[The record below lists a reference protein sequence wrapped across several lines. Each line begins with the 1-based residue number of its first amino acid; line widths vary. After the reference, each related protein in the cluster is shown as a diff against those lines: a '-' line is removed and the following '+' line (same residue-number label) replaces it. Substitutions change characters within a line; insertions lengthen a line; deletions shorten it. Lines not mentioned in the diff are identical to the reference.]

1 MATHNDI
8 GKQGEELAR
17 KFLSKNGYAILE
29 TNYRYRKAEIDLIAQ
44 KDQTLAIVEVKTR
57 TSTDFGTPE
66 SFVNKKKINLILEA
80 TNAYVDEKN
89 LDLEISLD
97 IISVILGKETK
108 IEHIQNAYFF
118 F

>member
-8 GKQGEELAR
+8 GKQGEELANE
-17 KFLSKNGYAILE
+17 FLRKNGYTILE

-80 TNAYVDEKN
+80 TNAYVVEKD

>member
-17 KFLSKNGYAILE
+17 EFLSKNGYAILE

-97 IISVILGKETK
+97 IISVILGKEIE

>member
-8 GKQGEELAR
+8 GKQGEELANE
-17 KFLSKNGYAILE
+17 FLRKNGYTILE

-97 IISVILGKETK
+97 IISVILGKQIE

>member
-17 KFLSKNGYAILE
+17 EFLSKNGYAILE

-97 IISVILGKETK
+97 IISVILGKKIE

>member
-8 GKQGEELAR
+8 GKQGEELANE
-17 KFLSKNGYAILE
+17 FLRKNGYAILE

>member
-8 GKQGEELAR
+8 GKQGEELANE
-17 KFLSKNGYAILE
+17 FLRKNGYAILE

-97 IISVILGKETK
+97 IISVILGKEIE

>member
-8 GKQGEELAR
+8 GKQGEELANE
-17 KFLSKNGYAILE
+17 FLRKNGYTILE

-97 IISVILGKETK
+97 IISVILGKEIE

>member
-8 GKQGEELAR
+8 GKQGEELANE
-17 KFLSKNGYAILE
+17 FLRKNGYTILE
-29 TNYRYRKAEIDLIAQ
+29 TNYRYRKAEIDIIAQ

>member
-8 GKQGEELAR
+8 GKQGEELANE
-17 KFLSKNGYAILE
+17 FLRKNGYTILE
-29 TNYRYRKAEIDLIAQ
+29 TNYRYRKAEIDIIAQ

-97 IISVILGKETK
+97 IISVILGKEIE